1 MSELIRERFDK
12 PADEFAARFVAS
24 IDADTRLVEQDIRGS
39 IAHAKMLYKQ
49 GILADPEQIA
59 IVGGLEQILR
69 EWQTGKFT
77 LTVAN
82 EDVHMN
88 VEKRL
93 TQLVPPAM
101 AAKLHTARSR
111 NDQVAL
117 DLRLWM
123 RDAVHDLLEGL
134 GALQAALVKQAQAHA
149 STLFPGITHLQHA
162 QPVVFGHV
170 LLAYH
175 DRAVR
180 DAGRL
185 QDALRR
191 LDVSPLG
198 ACAMA
203 GTSLPI
209 QPAVTAKELGFSGGP
224 FSNSIDAVSSRDAAA
239 EVVGAC
245 AILMAHLSQMAEDF
259 ILWSTPEFGFVDLPD
274 ELCTSSSIMPQKK
287 NPDMIELV
295 RGKAGGVL
303 GAFVNL
309 VTTLKGLPVG
319 YNRDLQETKPPVFA
333 AAETARHAVT
343 AMTKAVDGM
352 LVRAPRMLQQ
362 ASDPQMLAT
371 DLAEYLAA
379 RGVPFRDAHGAVAR
393 LMKQCAASGSS
404 PAHLTL
410 AELKQV
416 SPVFEQDIYA
426 LLTPQASVEGKTSPG
441 GTAPA
446 LVLKRAEQLSQ
457 RSKDAP
463 A

>member
-1 MSELIRERFDK
+1 VSELIRERFDK

-24 IDADTRLVEQDIRGS
+24 IDADANLVEQDVRGS
-39 IAHAKMLYKQ
+39 IAHAKMLYAQ
-49 GILADPEQIA
+49 GILTDPEQIA
-59 IVGGLEQILR
+59 LVGGLEQILR
-69 EWQTGKFT
+69 EWKTGTFT

-88 VEKRL
+88 IEKRL
-93 TQLVPPAM
+93 LELVPPAIG
-101 AAKLHTARSR
+101 AKLHTARSR

-117 DLRLWM
+117 DLKLWM
-123 RDAVHDLLEGL
+123 KEAVAAIVGGID
-134 GALQAALVKQAQAHA
+134 ALQKSLAKQAKAHA
-149 STLFPGITHLQHA
+149 ATLFPGITHLQHA
-162 QPVVFGHV
+162 QPIVFGHA
-170 LLAYH
+170 LLSYH
-175 DRAVR
+175 DRVAR
-180 DAGRL
+180 DAGRF

-209 QPAVTAKELGFSGGP
+209 DPSITARELGFSGGA
-224 FSNSIDAVSSRDAAA
+224 FANSLDAVSSRDSAA
-239 EVVGAC
+239 EVVAAC

-303 GAFVNL
+303 GNFVNL
-309 VTTLKGLPVG
+309 VTTLKGLPLG

-333 AAETARHAVT
+333 ATGTARLSLR

-352 LVRAPRMLQQ
+352 IVQAQRMAQQ
-362 ASDPQMLAT
+362 AADPQMLAT

-379 RGVPFRDAHGAVAR
+379 RGVPFREAHGAVAR
-393 LMKQCAASGSS
+393 LMKECAAAGVS

-410 AELKQV
+410 SELKEV
-416 SPVFEQDIYA
+416 SPAFEQDIYA
-426 LLTPQASVEGKTSPG
+426 LLTPKASVEAKRSPG
-441 GTAPA
+441 GTSPSQ
-446 LVLKRAEQLSQ
+446 VEKRAAQL
-457 RSKDAP
+457 AP
-463 A
+463 PPKGSA